1 MQITIFKDIKVTSQ
15 PFYRDVHVILKRIQE
30 GASKDLVK
38 KIRAEKNKEA
48 RNLLKQKL
56 PAVCFSGKFTKR
68 NDKSL
73 QEHSGLLCLDFD
85 GYATTKEMLSDK
97 EKLTKNKHIYS
108 VFVSPS
114 GKGLKALVRIPADPE
129 NHVNYFVSMQNNLN
143 STYFDKTCKNISR
156 VCYESYDPLIY
167 INEQSSKWDKIEEEQ
182 YTEVTKNIDI
192 PTIPITDENKIVDI
206 LKKWWEKKY
215 PMVDGQ
221 RNHNVFVLASA
232 FNRFGVSK
240 TVAEYVMNTCSS
252 QSFKQGEIKR
262 TINSAYQ
269 NVQDFGTKYY
279 EDEDKVNLI
288 KAKLKRGVP
297 KKEIRSQLEE
307 ESIEVGTIDN
317 VIHRLEDEQSSQKF
331 WSISEKGVVK
341 IIHISFKHFLE
352 EHGFYKFNPEGSKNY
367 VFVRVT
373 NNLID
378 HKS

>member
-1 MQITIFKDIKVTSQ
+1 MKEHKDEI
-15 PFYRDVHVILKRIQE
+15 
-30 GASKDLVK
+30 AKDKYV
-38 KIRAEKNKEA
+38 
-48 RNLLKQKL
+48 
-56 PAVCFSGKFTKR
+56 
-68 NDKSL
+68 
-73 QEHSGLLCLDFD
+73 
-85 GYATTKEMLSDK
+85 
-97 EKLTKNKHIYS
+97 YS
-108 VFVSPS
+108 VFISPS
-114 GKGLKALVRIPADPE
+114 GNGLKVLIKIPADAE
-129 NHVNYFVSMQNNLN
+129 NHTKYFN
-143 STYFDKTCKNISR
+143 SLEKYFNSEYFDKTCKNISR

-167 INEQSSKWDKIEEEQ
+167 INEQSSTWDKIEEEQ

-215 PMVDGQ
+215 PMVEGQ

-240 TVAEYVMNTCSS
+240 TLAEYVMNTFSS
-252 QSFKQGEIKR
+252 QNFKQGEIKR

-269 NVQDFGTKYY
+269 NVQDFGTQYY

-331 WSISEKGVVK
+331 WSVSEKGVVK

-378 HKS
+378 HTSEKEIKDFILNHLIELDEIQAYNH